1 MFAVYFCLSQ
11 PQAQQ
16 DDEIQTEMDKAENE
30 GISQLIEDTDYNEAV
45 EHIVKSTK
53 EPT

>member
-1 MFAVYFCLSQ
+1 MLFIFAY
-11 PQAQQ
+11 
-16 DDEIQTEMDKAENE
+16 
-30 GISQLIEDTDYNEAV
+30 ISLRHDRMMRFRLRWTRQRMGTGQLIEDTDNDVAV